1 MRMAL
6 AARGDR
12 SFIPETKQIIVPT
25 MVVNC
30 NNVDGFTQGINTLRG
45 R

>member
-1 MRMAL
+1 V
-6 AARGDR
+6 RGDR

-25 MVVNC
+25 LVVNRA
-30 NNVDGFTQGINTLRG
+30 NVDEFTQRINTLRG